1 MKLKQELIT
10 KKKKLPEGWRI
21 LPYEKCVA
29 KLKLNKVKKYKVTEY
44 LKEGK
49 YPIIDQ
55 SKELINGYTNIEN
68 DVMYFETPVIIFGDH
83 TLNVKYVDFPFA
95 RGADGT
101 QIITPN
107 INIVVPKY
115 FYYHLLSL
123 NIKVKLY
130 ERYFKYVKQ
139 SFFIIP
145 PLPEQQKIVSKLDRQ
160 MTQIEM
166 MKREAEKEKISS
178 RNILY
183 SELEEIFS
191 NIKGKEILIEN
202 LIKDSVSG
210 FACAINR
217 LVKDGGYVH
226 LRPFNIGGFGKL
238 NLETQYQVPLEIVDR
253 EKYFLNKGNILFN
266 NTNSTELV
274 GKSVLI
280 EEDYNYAF
288 SNHINKIVVNK
299 DLVIPQFFEYYL
311 LYLWF
316 IGHFARNCK
325 KWIGQSGYTLNKL
338 KEQHIIIPEMSK
350 QEKIVEELN
359 KIKDIQD
366 SIKSNSESQMEALN
380 QLLSSILNEVFG
392 QYKIPEE
399 A

>member
-1 MKLKQELIT
+1 MKQELII
-10 KKKKLPEGWRI
+10 KKKELPEGWRI

-55 SKELINGYTNIEN
+55 SKVLINGYTNIEN

-145 PLPEQQKIVSKLDRQ
+145 PLPEQQKIVSKLDKQ
-160 MTQIEM
+160 MEQIEM
-166 MKREAEKEKISS
+166 MKKEAEREIENTREFPQSFLLRMFEDKKVETRIKKIS
-178 RNILY
+178 
-183 SELEEIFS
+183 EICMKPQYGYTAS
-191 NIKGKEILIEN
+191 STIERVGPRLLRITDIQKGKVLWDN
-202 LIKDSVSG
+202 
-210 FACAINR
+210 
-217 LVKDGGYVH
+217 
-226 LRPFNIGGFGKL
+226 
-238 NLETQYQVPLEIVDR
+238 VPYCLC
-253 EKYFLNKGNILFN
+253 
-266 NTNSTELV
+266 S
-274 GKSVLI
+274 
-280 EEDYNYAF
+280 EEDYKKYELKHND
-288 SNHINKIVVNK
+288 IVFVRTGATTGKSYIIK
-299 DLVIPQFFEYYL
+299 DPKNSIFASYLIRLRAKEEIVIPDYVYLFFQSPEY
-311 LYLWF
+311 WN
-316 IGHFARNCK
+316 IISQGARGGIMPNFNANMLSTLPVPLPDKEIQERIVK
-325 KWIGQSGYTLNKL
+325 KSINILKICQNQIKMSETQLNA
-338 KEQHIIIPEMSK
+338 I
-350 QEKIVEELN
+350 
-359 KIKDIQD
+359 
-366 SIKSNSESQMEALN
+366 SQLP
-380 QLLSSILNEVFG
+380 SSILNEVFG
-392 QYKIPEE
+392 QYEIPEE